1 MVIAMHELNGSEGVA
16 TLDLPEWPRLLQLA
30 RQAERTS
37 SILGLTSFLMAKA
50 KQVSDGV
57 ASAMHG
63 GKVGAA
69 LFEAH
74 RSDRAIAQFFVANP
88 WWPVPDTL
96 ESLEERWTFLGG
108 WFGLPPTTALATTDG
123 AARRHDPVNV
133 FVPPFAVAYA
143 ADLVVRL
150 AGQTPVTTW
159 SELWDRWGAL
169 LPAVGHPPSRRND
182 SLADSLARCV
192 KRGADPEIAGQ
203 RVCVDGYPGFDALAR
218 QLKTSELRLV

>member
-1 MVIAMHELNGSEGVA
+1 MHELNGGDGVA
-16 TLDLPEWPRLLQLA
+16 TLELPEWNRLLLLV
-30 RQAERTS
+30 RQAERAS
-37 SILGLTSFLMAKA
+37 GILGLTSFLMAKA

-69 LFEAH
+69 VFEAH

-88 WWPVPDTL
+88 WWPGPDSL
-96 ESLEERWTFLGG
+96 GSLEERWTFLGG
-108 WFGLPPTTALATTDG
+108 WFGLPPTTALATADG

-143 ADLVVRL
+143 TDWVVRL
-150 AGQTPVTTW
+150 AGQDPPTTW
-159 SELWDRWGAL
+159 SEVWDRWGAR
-169 LPAVGHPPSRRND
+169 LPAIGHPPSRRND

-192 KRGADPEIAGQ
+192 KRGADPTIVGR

-218 QLKTSELRLV
+218 QLRAGELRLV